1 MKLLIIEDDEL
12 ILQSIKNSLESNY
25 QVDASY
31 NGEEGLYMARQ
42 NIYDAIILDIMIP
55 LLDGYEVLKILRKE
69 NIDTP
74 VLFLTA
80 KDSLEDKIKGLKI
93 GADDYIV
100 KPFHIQEL
108 KARIEALLRRSGS
121 MAAENILKYKEIE
134 LNIKNR
140 ELSIKGE
147 KINLQV
153 KLFDLLEYLINNKET
168 ILTKEQIFDRV
179 WGFES
184 DTTINIVE
192 VYMHK
197 LRKILSNY
205 NYDKCIKT
213 IRGVGY
219 MLKTYEDENV

>member
-80 KDSLEDKIKGLKI
+80 KDSL
-93 GADDYIV
+93 
-100 KPFHIQEL
+100 
-108 KARIEALLRRSGS
+108 
-121 MAAENILKYKEIE
+121 
-134 LNIKNR
+134 
-140 ELSIKGE
+140 
-147 KINLQV
+147 
-153 KLFDLLEYLINNKET
+153 
-168 ILTKEQIFDRV
+168 
-179 WGFES
+179 
-184 DTTINIVE
+184 
-192 VYMHK
+192 
-197 LRKILSNY
+197 
-205 NYDKCIKT
+205 
-213 IRGVGY
+213 
-219 MLKTYEDENV
+219 

>member
-1 MKLLIIEDDEL
+1 MKILIIEDDEL

-25 QVDASY
+25 QIDASY

-69 NIDTP
+69 NINTP

-184 DTTINIVE
+184 DTTISIVE

-197 LRKILSNY
+197 LRKILSSY

-219 MLKTYEDENV
+219 MLKTYEGENV